1 MRLFLA
7 LLIILAKRMN
17 ANSSSSARAI
27 LHLDLDTFFVSVERL
42 MDRRLEAKPILIGG
56 TGDRGVVAACS
67 YETRA
72 FGVHSGMP
80 MRQARLMCPE
90 ALVIRGNSMNYMK
103 HSDVVTEIIK
113 ESVPLCEKTSIDEFY
128 ADLSGMD
135 RFFGCWQFASELRH
149 RVIRETGL
157 PISFG
162 MSSSKTVSKVATGQ
176 AKPSGA
182 LRVEHGT
189 ECPFLAP
196 LSVRKI
202 PQVGTQTYNTLRN
215 LGVKRIQTIQEMP
228 IELMEQVLGQNGTS
242 IWRKAQGIDPA
253 PVIAFN
259 ERKSISTERTFA
271 QDTTDIEKLRGIL
284 IAMTENLAYQLRRG
298 RKLTACVAVKIRYAD
313 FDTRSLQ
320 ARISYTS
327 SDHVLIPK
335 VKSLFEQLY
344 NRRVQVRLIGVRY
357 SHLVEGGCQMDLF
370 DDVDERLDL
379 YRALDRIRN
388 QYGDRSIVNAAGI
401 EARTIGRPNPFNG
414 EAPLLLANRHQ

>member
-1 MRLFLA
+1 MKATTPSHSR
-7 LLIILAKRMN
+7 
-17 ANSSSSARAI
+17 SI
-27 LHLDLDTFFVSVERL
+27 LHMDLDTFFVSVERL
-42 MDRRLEAKPILIGG
+42 MDRRLHGVPILIGG

-67 YETRA
+67 YETRT

-90 ALVIRGNSMNYMK
+90 ALVIRGNSINYMK
-103 HSDVVTEIIK
+103 QSEAVTAIIK
-113 ESVPLCEKTSIDEFY
+113 EAVPVCEKSSIDEFY

-135 RFFGCWQFASELRH
+135 RFFGCWQFARELRD
-149 RVIRETGL
+149 RVIHETGL

-162 MSSSKTVSKVATGQ
+162 MSTSKTVSKVATGQ
-176 AKPSGA
+176 AKPSGT
-182 LRVEHGT
+182 LQVQYGSEQ
-189 ECPFLAP
+189 PFLAP

-202 PQVGTQTYNTLRN
+202 PQVGTHTYNILRN
-215 LGVKRIQTIQEMP
+215 LGVKRIHTVQEMP
-228 IELMEQVLGQNGTS
+228 IELMEQVLGQNGSS
-242 IWRKAQGIDPA
+242 IWRKAHGIDPS

-271 QDTTDIEKLRGIL
+271 KDTTDVEKLRGIL
-284 IAMTENLAYQLRRG
+284 VAMTENLAYQLRRG
-298 RKLTACVAVKIRYAD
+298 RKLTACIAVKVRYAD
-313 FDTRSLQ
+313 FDTRSVQ
-320 ARISYTS
+320 ARIPYTS

-335 VKSLFEQLY
+335 VKALFEQLY

-370 DDVDERLDL
+370 DDVDERLEL

-388 QYGDRSIVNAAGI
+388 QYGDRSVVNAAGL

>member
-1 MRLFLA
+1 MK
-7 LLIILAKRMN
+7 AKTPVYSR
-17 ANSSSSARAI
+17 SI
-27 LHLDLDTFFVSVERL
+27 LHMDLDTFFVSVERL
-42 MDRRLEAKPILIGG
+42 MDRRLHGMPILIGG

-103 HSDVVTEIIK
+103 QSEAVTEIIK
-113 ESVPLCEKTSIDEFY
+113 EAVPVCEKSSIDEFY

-135 RFFGCWQFASELRH
+135 RFFGCWQFARELRN
-149 RVIRETGL
+149 RVINETGL

-162 MSSSKTVSKVATGQ
+162 MSTSKTVSKVATGQ

-182 LRVEHGT
+182 LQVQYGT
-189 ECPFLAP
+189 EQPFLAP

-215 LGVKRIQTIQEMP
+215 LGVKRIQTVQEMP
-228 IELMEQVLGQNGTS
+228 IELMEQVLGQKGTS
-242 IWRKAQGIDPA
+242 IWRKAHGIDPS

-271 QDTTDIEKLRGIL
+271 KDTTDVEKLCGIL

-298 RKLTACVAVKIRYAD
+298 QKLTACVAVKIRYAD
-313 FDTRSLQ
+313 FDTRSVQ
-320 ARISYTS
+320 ARMPYTS
-327 SDHVLIPK
+327 SDHILIPK
-335 VKSLFEQLY
+335 VKALFEQLY

-370 DDVDERLDL
+370 DDLDERLDL

-388 QYGDRSIVNAAGI
+388 QYGDRSVVNAAGL

-414 EAPLLLANRHQ
+414 EAPLLLANRRQ

>member
-1 MRLFLA
+1 MKATTPSHSR
-7 LLIILAKRMN
+7 
-17 ANSSSSARAI
+17 SI
-27 LHLDLDTFFVSVERL
+27 LHMDLDTFFVSVERL
-42 MDRRLEAKPILIGG
+42 MDRRLHGVPILIGG

-67 YETRA
+67 YETRT

-90 ALVIRGNSMNYMK
+90 ALVIRGNSINYMK
-103 HSDVVTEIIK
+103 QSEAVTAIIK
-113 ESVPLCEKTSIDEFY
+113 EAVPVCEKSSIDEFY

-135 RFFGCWQFASELRH
+135 RFFGCWQFARELRD
-149 RVIRETGL
+149 RVIHETGL

-162 MSSSKTVSKVATGQ
+162 MSTSKTVSKVATGQ
-176 AKPSGA
+176 AKPSGT
-182 LRVEHGT
+182 LQVQYGSEQ
-189 ECPFLAP
+189 PFLAP

-202 PQVGTQTYNTLRN
+202 PQVGTHTYNILRN
-215 LGVKRIQTIQEMP
+215 LGVKRIHTVQEMP

-242 IWRKAQGIDPA
+242 IWRKAHGIDPS

-271 QDTTDIEKLRGIL
+271 KDTTDVEKLRGIL
-284 IAMTENLAYQLRRG
+284 VAMTENLAYQLRRG
-298 RKLTACVAVKIRYAD
+298 RKLTACVTVKVRYAD
-313 FDTRSLQ
+313 FDTRSVQ
-320 ARISYTS
+320 ARIPYTS

-335 VKSLFEQLY
+335 VKALFEQLY
-344 NRRVQVRLIGVRY
+344 NRRVQVRLVGVRY

-370 DDVDERLDL
+370 DDVDERLEL

-388 QYGDRSIVNAAGI
+388 QYGDRSVVNAAGL

>member
-1 MRLFLA
+1 
-7 LLIILAKRMN
+7 MN
-17 ANSSSSARAI
+17 VNTPAACRSI
-27 LHLDLDTFFVSVERL
+27 LHMDLDTFFVSVERL
-42 MDRRLEAKPILIGG
+42 MDRRLNGMPILIGG

-90 ALVIRGNSMNYMK
+90 ALVIRGNSINYMK
-103 HSDVVTEIIK
+103 QSAAVTEIIK
-113 ESVPLCEKTSIDEFY
+113 EAVPVCEKSSIDEFY

-135 RFFGCWQFASELRH
+135 RFFGCWEFARELRD
-149 RVIRETGL
+149 RVIHETGL

-162 MSSSKTVSKVATGQ
+162 MSTSKTVSKVATGQ
-176 AKPSGA
+176 AKPLGT
-182 LRVEHGT
+182 LQVQHGT
-189 ECPFLAP
+189 EQPFLAP

-202 PQVGTQTYNTLRN
+202 PQVGIHTYNTLRN
-215 LGVKRIQTIQEMP
+215 LGVKRIQTVQEMP

-242 IWRKAQGIDPA
+242 IWRKAHGIDPS

-271 QDTTDIEKLRGIL
+271 KDTTDVEKLRGIL
-284 IAMTENLAYQLRRG
+284 VAMTENLAYQLRRG

-313 FDTRSLQ
+313 FDTRSVQ
-320 ARISYTS
+320 ARIPYSS

-335 VKSLFEQLY
+335 VKALFEQLY

-370 DDVDERLDL
+370 DDVDERQDL

-388 QYGDRSIVNAAGI
+388 QYGDRSVVTAAGL

>member
-1 MRLFLA
+1 MKATTPSHSR
-7 LLIILAKRMN
+7 
-17 ANSSSSARAI
+17 SI
-27 LHLDLDTFFVSVERL
+27 LHMDLDTFFVSVERL
-42 MDRRLEAKPILIGG
+42 MDRRLHGVPILIGG

-67 YETRA
+67 YETRT

-90 ALVIRGNSMNYMK
+90 ALVIRGNSINYMK
-103 HSDVVTEIIK
+103 QSEAVTAIIK
-113 ESVPLCEKTSIDEFY
+113 EAVPVCEKSSIDEFY

-135 RFFGCWQFASELRH
+135 RFFGCWQFARELRD
-149 RVIRETGL
+149 RVIHETGL

-162 MSSSKTVSKVATGQ
+162 MSTSKTVSKVATGQ
-176 AKPSGA
+176 AKPSGT
-182 LRVEHGT
+182 LQVQYGSEQ
-189 ECPFLAP
+189 PFLAP

-202 PQVGTQTYNTLRN
+202 PQVGTHTYNILRN
-215 LGVKRIQTIQEMP
+215 LGVKRIHTVQEMP
-228 IELMEQVLGQNGTS
+228 IELMEQVLGQNGSS
-242 IWRKAQGIDPA
+242 IWRKAHGIDPS

-271 QDTTDIEKLRGIL
+271 KDTTDVEKLRGIL
-284 IAMTENLAYQLRRG
+284 VAMTENLAYQLRRG
-298 RKLTACVAVKIRYAD
+298 RKLTACVTVKVRYAD
-313 FDTRSLQ
+313 FDTRSVQ
-320 ARISYTS
+320 ARIPYTS

-335 VKSLFEQLY
+335 VKALFEQLY

-370 DDVDERLDL
+370 DDVDERLEL

-388 QYGDRSIVNAAGI
+388 QYGDRSVVNAAGL

-414 EAPLLLANRHQ
+414 EAPLLLANRRQ

>member
-1 MRLFLA
+1 MKATTPSHSR
-7 LLIILAKRMN
+7 
-17 ANSSSSARAI
+17 SI
-27 LHLDLDTFFVSVERL
+27 LHMDLDTFFVSVERL
-42 MDRRLEAKPILIGG
+42 MDRRLHGVPILIGG

-67 YETRA
+67 YETRT

-90 ALVIRGNSMNYMK
+90 ALVIRGNSINYMK
-103 HSDVVTEIIK
+103 QSEAVTAIIK
-113 ESVPLCEKTSIDEFY
+113 EAVPVCEKSSIDEFY

-135 RFFGCWQFASELRH
+135 RFFGCWQFARELRD
-149 RVIRETGL
+149 RVIHETGL

-162 MSSSKTVSKVATGQ
+162 MSTSKTVSKVATGQ
-176 AKPSGA
+176 AKPSGT
-182 LRVEHGT
+182 LQVQYGSEQ
-189 ECPFLAP
+189 PFLAP

-202 PQVGTQTYNTLRN
+202 PQVGTHTYNILRN
-215 LGVKRIQTIQEMP
+215 LGVKRIHTVQEMP

-242 IWRKAQGIDPA
+242 IWRKAHGIDPS

-271 QDTTDIEKLRGIL
+271 KDTTDVEKLRGIL
-284 IAMTENLAYQLRRG
+284 VAMTENLAYQLRRG
-298 RKLTACVAVKIRYAD
+298 RKLTACIAVKVRYAD
-313 FDTRSLQ
+313 FDTRSVQ
-320 ARISYTS
+320 ARIPYTS

-335 VKSLFEQLY
+335 VKALFEQLY

-370 DDVDERLDL
+370 DDVDERLEL

-388 QYGDRSIVNAAGI
+388 QYGDRSVVNAAGL

>member
-1 MRLFLA
+1 
-7 LLIILAKRMN
+7 MN
-17 ANSSSSARAI
+17 GTPPPSARAI

-42 MDRRLEAKPILIGG
+42 MDRRLAHQPILIGG

-103 HSDVVTEIIK
+103 HSRAVTEIVQ
-113 ESVPLCEKTSIDEFY
+113 EAVPVCEKTSIDEFY

-135 RFFGCWQFASELRH
+135 RFFGCWQFARELRD

-162 MSSSKTVSKVATGQ
+162 MSTSKTVSKVATGQ
-176 AKPSGA
+176 AKPSGT
-182 LRVEHGT
+182 LKIDHGT
-189 ECPFLAP
+189 ERPFLAP

-202 PQVGTQTYNTLRN
+202 PMVGTQTYQTLRN
-215 LGVKRIQTIQEMP
+215 LGVKRIQTVQEMP
-228 IELMEQVLGQNGTS
+228 IELMEQVLGQNGTA
-242 IWRKAQGIDPA
+242 IWRKAHGIDPS

-259 ERKSISTERTFA
+259 ERKSISTERTFSK
-271 QDTTDIEKLRGIL
+271 DTTDVEKLKGIL

-298 RKLTACVAVKIRYAD
+298 RKLTACVAVKVRYAD

-320 ARISYTS
+320 ARIPYSS

-335 VKSLFEQLY
+335 VKSLFDQLY
-344 NRRVQVRLIGVRY
+344 NRRVQVRLIGVRF
-357 SHLVEGGCQMDLF
+357 SHLVEGGFQMDLF
-370 DDVDERLDL
+370 DDVDERLEL
-379 YRALDRIRN
+379 YRALDRIRS
-388 QYGDRSIVNAAGI
+388 QYGDRSVVTAAGM
-401 EARTIGRPNPFNG
+401 EARTIGRSNPFNG
-414 EAPLLLANRHQ
+414 DAPLLLANRHQ

>member
-1 MRLFLA
+1 MKATTPSHSR
-7 LLIILAKRMN
+7 
-17 ANSSSSARAI
+17 SI
-27 LHLDLDTFFVSVERL
+27 LHMDLDTFFVSVERL
-42 MDRRLEAKPILIGG
+42 MDRRLHGVPILIGG

-67 YETRA
+67 YETRT

-90 ALVIRGNSMNYMK
+90 ALVIRGNSINYMK
-103 HSDVVTEIIK
+103 QSEAVTAIIK
-113 ESVPLCEKTSIDEFY
+113 EAVPVCEKSSIDEFY

-135 RFFGCWQFASELRH
+135 RFFGCWQFARELRD
-149 RVIRETGL
+149 RVIHETGL

-162 MSSSKTVSKVATGQ
+162 MSTSKTVSKVATGQ
-176 AKPSGA
+176 AKPSGT
-182 LRVEHGT
+182 LQVQYGSEQ
-189 ECPFLAP
+189 PFLAP

-202 PQVGTQTYNTLRN
+202 PQVGTHTYNILRN
-215 LGVKRIQTIQEMP
+215 LGVKRIHTVQEMP

-242 IWRKAQGIDPA
+242 IWRKAHGIDPS

-271 QDTTDIEKLRGIL
+271 KDTTDVEKLRGIL
-284 IAMTENLAYQLRRG
+284 VAMTENLAYQLRRG
-298 RKLTACVAVKIRYAD
+298 RKLTACIAVKVRYAD
-313 FDTRSLQ
+313 FDTRSVQ
-320 ARISYTS
+320 ARIPYTS

-335 VKSLFEQLY
+335 VKALFEQLY

-370 DDVDERLDL
+370 DDVDERLEL

-388 QYGDRSIVNAAGI
+388 QYGDRSVVNAAGL

-414 EAPLLLANRHQ
+414 EAPLLLANRRQ

>member
-1 MRLFLA
+1 M
-7 LLIILAKRMN
+7 
-17 ANSSSSARAI
+17 
-27 LHLDLDTFFVSVERL
+27 DLDTFFVSVERL
-42 MDRRLEAKPILIGG
+42 MDRRLQGMPILIGG

-103 HSDVVTEIIK
+103 HSEAVTSIIK
-113 ESVPLCEKTSIDEFY
+113 EAVPVCEKSSIDEFY

-135 RFFGCWQFASELRH
+135 RFFGCWQFARELRD
-149 RVIRETGL
+149 RVIHETGL

-162 MSSSKTVSKVATGQ
+162 MSTSKTVSKVATGQ
-176 AKPSGA
+176 AKPSGT
-182 LRVEHGT
+182 LQVEYGS
-189 ECPFLAP
+189 EQPFLAP

-215 LGVKRIQTIQEMP
+215 LGVKRIQTVQEMP

-242 IWRKAQGIDPA
+242 IWRKAHGIDPS

-259 ERKSISTERTFA
+259 ERKSISTERTFSK
-271 QDTTDIEKLRGIL
+271 DTTDTEKLRCIL
-284 IAMTENLAYQLRRG
+284 VAMTENLAYQLRRG
-298 RKLTACVAVKIRYAD
+298 RKLTACVSVKIRYAD
-313 FDTRSLQ
+313 FDTRSIQ
-320 ARISYTS
+320 ARIPYTS

-335 VKSLFEQLY
+335 IKSLFEQLY
-344 NRRVQVRLIGVRY
+344 NRRVQVRLIGIRY

-370 DDVDERLDL
+370 DDVDERLEL
-379 YRALDRIRN
+379 YRALDGIRS
-388 QYGDRSIVNAAGI
+388 QYGDRSVVTAAGL

>member
-1 MRLFLA
+1 MKATTPSHSR
-7 LLIILAKRMN
+7 
-17 ANSSSSARAI
+17 SI
-27 LHLDLDTFFVSVERL
+27 LHMDLDTFFVSVERL
-42 MDRRLEAKPILIGG
+42 MDRRLHGVPILIGG

-67 YETRA
+67 YETRT

-90 ALVIRGNSMNYMK
+90 ALVIRGNSINYMK
-103 HSDVVTEIIK
+103 QSEAVTAIIK
-113 ESVPLCEKTSIDEFY
+113 EAVPVCEKSSIDEFY

-135 RFFGCWQFASELRH
+135 RFFGCWQFARELRD
-149 RVIRETGL
+149 RVIHETGL

-162 MSSSKTVSKVATGQ
+162 MSTSKTVSKVATGQ
-176 AKPSGA
+176 AKPSGT
-182 LRVEHGT
+182 LQVQYGSEQ
-189 ECPFLAP
+189 PFLAP

-202 PQVGTQTYNTLRN
+202 PQVGTHTYNILRN
-215 LGVKRIQTIQEMP
+215 LGVKRIHTVQEMP

-242 IWRKAQGIDPA
+242 IWRKAHGIDPS

-271 QDTTDIEKLRGIL
+271 KDTTDVEKLRGIL
-284 IAMTENLAYQLRRG
+284 VAMTENLAYQLRRG
-298 RKLTACVAVKIRYAD
+298 RKLTACVTVKVRYAD
-313 FDTRSLQ
+313 FDTRSVQ
-320 ARISYTS
+320 ARIPYTS

-335 VKSLFEQLY
+335 VKALFEQLY
-344 NRRVQVRLIGVRY
+344 NRRVQVRLVGVRY

-370 DDVDERLDL
+370 DDVDERLEL

-388 QYGDRSIVNAAGI
+388 QYGDRSVVNAAGL

-414 EAPLLLANRHQ
+414 EAPLLLANRRQ

>member
-1 MRLFLA
+1 MKATTPSHSR
-7 LLIILAKRMN
+7 
-17 ANSSSSARAI
+17 SI
-27 LHLDLDTFFVSVERL
+27 LHMDLDTFFVSVERL
-42 MDRRLEAKPILIGG
+42 MDRRLHGVPILIGG

-67 YETRA
+67 YETRT

-90 ALVIRGNSMNYMK
+90 ALVIRGNSINYMK
-103 HSDVVTEIIK
+103 QSEAVTAIIK
-113 ESVPLCEKTSIDEFY
+113 EAVPVCEKSSIDEFY

-135 RFFGCWQFASELRH
+135 RFFGCWQFARELRD
-149 RVIRETGL
+149 RVIHETGL

-162 MSSSKTVSKVATGQ
+162 MSTSKTVSKVATGQ
-176 AKPSGA
+176 AKPSGT
-182 LRVEHGT
+182 LQVQYGSEQ
-189 ECPFLAP
+189 PFLAP

-202 PQVGTQTYNTLRN
+202 PQVGTHTYNILRN
-215 LGVKRIQTIQEMP
+215 LGVKRIHTVQEMP

-242 IWRKAQGIDPA
+242 IWRKAHGIDPS

-271 QDTTDIEKLRGIL
+271 KDTTDVEKLRGIL
-284 IAMTENLAYQLRRG
+284 VAMTENLAYQLRRG
-298 RKLTACVAVKIRYAD
+298 RKLTACIAVKVRYAD
-313 FDTRSLQ
+313 FDTRSVQ
-320 ARISYTS
+320 ARIPYTS

-335 VKSLFEQLY
+335 VKALFEQLY
-344 NRRVQVRLIGVRY
+344 NRRVQVRLVGVRY

-370 DDVDERLDL
+370 DDVDERLEL

-388 QYGDRSIVNAAGI
+388 QYGDRSVVNAAGL

-414 EAPLLLANRHQ
+414 EAPLLLANRRQ